1 MDVKPQ
7 VEAEIGRSLT
17 TAEQAQVDLWTS
29 DAELIIESRLGDL
42 SALNQSVLAMVLR
55 KVVVGMLGRPFGSPD
70 EETEQIDDYKT
81 TRKYVSRD
89 DIRAEWWEMLA
100 PDQTSAAFTIRPSG
114 IDPGYADPVLT
125 RQRVDP
131 YR

>member
-17 TAEQAQVDLWTS
+17 TAEQAQVDLWTG
-29 DAELIIESRLGDL
+29 DAELIIAARLGAL
-42 SALNQSVLAMVLR
+42 SALDQAVLAMVLR

-81 TRKYVSRD
+81 TRKFVSRD
-89 DIRAEWWEMLA
+89 DIRDEWWELLSPA
-100 PDQTSAAFTIRPSG
+100 GTSSAFTIRPGFPIPSC
-114 IDPGYADPVLT
+114 
-125 RQRVDP
+125 
-131 YR
+131 